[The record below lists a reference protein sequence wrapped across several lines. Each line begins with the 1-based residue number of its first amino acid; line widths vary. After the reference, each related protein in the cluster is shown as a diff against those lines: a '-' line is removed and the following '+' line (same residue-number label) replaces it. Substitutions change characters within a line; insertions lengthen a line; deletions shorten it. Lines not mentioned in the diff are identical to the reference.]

1 MNKQYELIRKLIE
14 SKAGQSIRSKSRE
27 EYICDYRF
35 VYFKL
40 CKTLIEKFTL
50 KDCGAEVNRDHSTV
64 IHGLKTFDALNGMHY
79 FGANGIYE
87 ECCNFIIL
95 SGLMSHNKKHLD
107 NIINQANDIIDNLYV
122 EYELITA

>member
-1 MNKQYELIRKLIE
+1 MKKHYELIRKLIE

-27 EYICDYRF
+27 QYICDYRF

-64 IHGLKTFDALNGMHY
+64 LYGLTKFYELDGMPY

-87 ECCNFIIL
+87 ECCNFII
-95 SGLMSHNKKHLD
+95 SSELMPQNKKHID
-107 NIINQANDIIDNLYV
+107 KIINQANDVIDNLFV